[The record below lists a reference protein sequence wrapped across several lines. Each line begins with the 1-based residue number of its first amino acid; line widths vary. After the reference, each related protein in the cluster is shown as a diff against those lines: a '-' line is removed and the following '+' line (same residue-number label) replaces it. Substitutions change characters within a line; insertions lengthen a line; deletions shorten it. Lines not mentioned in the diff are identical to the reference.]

1 MKPSGM
7 KIIAGIVLACFAVR
21 GYRLTAFPIFTDEA
35 IYIHW
40 AQIIAGD
47 PGQLFIPLVD
57 GKQPLFMWLTA
68 LFLPL
73 ISDPLVAGRTVSI
86 AAGLFALA
94 GIYLIGRDHFSARH
108 GLAAALVHAFC
119 PYAFFFDR
127 LALVDS
133 LLSALGVWTVYV
145 ALGIATG
152 RRSGPVPFAVM
163 GTFLGL
169 AALTKASALALAPV
183 PLFVFLVHASWRR
196 EGFWKGILLCGTS
209 AGLFVLP
216 LFISGQEVGQEGR
229 IPFLHRA
236 DYFLSPQTLLTFPW
250 SIWGG
255 NLRAAGE
262 FLLAYLT
269 LPLIAVL
276 FFAAVLAVVEREKN
290 LAVMA
295 FWALF
300 PLATIMAVANGFF
313 SRYFLVSVPPLT
325 LLASAAIVRLAE
337 FSSGLLKRFFSRVR
351 EGMVLTVF
359 ALVTISHGFF
369 LPGNWRA
376 TR

>member
-1 MKPSGM
+1 M

-40 AQIIAGD
+40 AQIAADD
-47 PGQLFIPLVD
+47 PRQLFVPLVD

-68 LFLPL
+68 LVLPL
-73 ISDPLVAGRTVSI
+73 LSDPLIAGRTVSI
-86 AAGLFALA
+86 AASLLALA
-94 GIYLIGRDHFSARH
+94 GIYLIGRDYFSPRH
-108 GLAAALVHAFC
+108 GLVAALVHAFC

-133 LLSALGVWTVYV
+133 LLSALGVWAVYV
-145 ALGIATG
+145 ALGIAGG
-152 RRSGPVPFAVM
+152 RRTGLLPFAVL
-163 GTFLGL
+163 GAVLGL
-169 AALTKASALALAPV
+169 ALLTKASALALVPV
-183 PLFVFLVHASWRR
+183 PVFVFLVHASWKR
-196 EGFWKGILLCGTS
+196 EGFWKGLLTS
-209 AGLFVLP
+209 GAVACLFVLP
-216 LFISGQEVGQEGR
+216 LFLSGQEIGQTER

-255 NLRAAGE
+255 NLLSAGE

-269 LPLIAVL
+269 LPLLAVL
-276 FFAAVLAVVEREKN
+276 FFAAVLVVSELEKE

-300 PLATIMAVANGFF
+300 PIAAVVAVANGFF
-313 SRYFLVSVPPLT
+313 SRYFVISIPPLT
-325 LLASAAIVRLAE
+325 LLAAVAIARLAE
-337 FSSGLLKRFFSRVR
+337 FSTGLLKRFLPRAQ
-351 EGMVLTVF
+351 EGIVLAGFMLV
-359 ALVTISHGFF
+359 ALSHGFF

-376 TR
+376 TP